1 MHFRLL
7 MLAEIC
13 STYPIALR
21 SYHCYM
27 KLWPLHYGA
36 VCIPLF
42 LYLEKSFMSI
52 RSPEELQ
59 AVLCPLAEHME
70 TYSIGY

>member
-1 MHFRLL
+1 
-7 MLAEIC
+7 
-13 STYPIALR
+13 
-21 SYHCYM
+21 M